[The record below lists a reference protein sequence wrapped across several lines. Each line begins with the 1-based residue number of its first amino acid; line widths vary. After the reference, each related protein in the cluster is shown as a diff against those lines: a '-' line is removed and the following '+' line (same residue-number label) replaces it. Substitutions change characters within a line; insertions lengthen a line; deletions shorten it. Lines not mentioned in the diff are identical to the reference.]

1 MNYKK
6 IYDDLIES
14 AKLRPKE
21 DSYKELHH
29 IIPLCMGGS
38 DEKCNKVFLT
48 ARQHYLA
55 HWLLYKIYKTSS
67 LVHAWHSMSR
77 IGKGQEERSI
87 NSHLFEYCKKERS
100 KLLSIQYSGE
110 GNNFYKKKHSSKSL
124 RLMSEALTGRKSSV
138 ETKELM
144 SKSRKGVKK
153 SEEHKKKIG
162 RKGLV
167 TLKNLQTGNSI
178 RIPKEKLC
186 DYDLSI
192 WINPYTYK
200 CLTNN
205 IEITCDVCGK
215 VGRDNSTFKRWH
227 FKNCRGI
234 K

>member
-14 AKLRPKE
+14 AKNEPKK

-38 DEKCNKVFLT
+38 DDKSNKIYLT

-55 HWLLYKIYKTSS
+55 HWLLYKMYKTSA

-77 IGKGQEERSI
+77 IGKGQEDRSI
-87 NSHLFEYCKKERS
+87 NSHLFEYCKRERS

-110 GNNFYKKKHSSKSL
+110 GNNFYNKKHSQKSL
-124 RLMSEALTGRKSSV
+124 QLMSEKLTGKKASK

-144 SKSRKGVKK
+144 SKLRKGVKK
-153 SEEHKKKIG
+153 SDEHKKKIG
-162 RKGLV
+162 RKGLIS
-167 TLKNLQTGNSI
+167 LKNVDTGDCI
-178 RIPKEKLC
+178 RIPKEEL
-186 DYDLSI
+186 DSYDQTV

-200 CLTNN
+200 CLTNTK
-205 IEITCDVCGK
+205 EIKCDVCGK
-215 VGRDNSTFKRWH
+215 IGKDNSTFKRWH
-227 FKNCRGI
+227 FNNCRGI

>member
-6 IYDDLIES
+6 IYDNLIES
-14 AKLRPKE
+14 ANINPKE
-21 DSYKELHH
+21 DRYKELHH

-38 DEKCNKVFLT
+38 DENDNKVFLT

-55 HWLLYKIYKTSS
+55 HWLLYKIYRTSS

-77 IGKGQEERSI
+77 IGKGQEERKI

-110 GNNFYKKKHSSKSL
+110 GNNFYNKKHSPESL
-124 RLMSEALTGRKSSV
+124 QLMSEKLKGRKASK
-138 ETKELM
+138 ETKQLM
-144 SKSRKGVKK
+144 SLQRKGVKK
-153 SEEHKKKIG
+153 TEEHKKKIG

-167 TLKNLQTGNSI
+167 SLKNIITGESI
-178 RIPKEKLC
+178 RILKEEL
-186 DYDLSI
+186 DSYDQSI

-200 CLTNN
+200 CLTNK
-205 IEITCDVCGK
+205 EKLKCDICGK
-215 VGRDNSTFKRWH
+215 VGKNNSTFKRWH
-227 FKNCRGI
+227 FNNCRGI